1 MAFVDLSKAFN
12 IVQRDLLRDVLPR
25 FGCPNKFVN
34 ILRHFHDGMTARVSI
49 GGQES
54 ESFPVSTG
62 VRQGCM
68 LAPVLFNM
76 FLLCVTKILHNE
88 IENSSGIAVNFRL
101 DGNLFNIRRLQ
112 ATKKNSVE
120 SRSWSCSM
128 QMTVL
133 VGPILQRIFKLFL
146 LWRLGQTA
154 GCC

>member
-1 MAFVDLSKAFN
+1 MFMAFVDLSKVFN
-12 IVQRDLLRDVLPR
+12 IVLRELLRDVLPR

-54 ESFPVSTG
+54 ESFPVSSG

-112 ATKKNSVE
+112 ATKKTLLRAGPGAAVCRWLCLWGPYSKGSSNC
-120 SRSWSCSM
+120 SCC
-128 QMTVL
+128 
-133 VGPILQRIFKLFL
+133 G
-146 LWRLGQTA
+146 G
-154 GCC
+154 